1 MKVLRLSFC
10 FALNLHYLCTDK
22 RNIMQRWLK
31 ILLVVVTL
39 STCGITSVSASGH
52 TTDDGK
58 RKQGDMLVEQQ
69 DNRQAVLSNANELAH
84 LCCSRP
90 ERVIPSSSNF
100 YNTLRTPAKPNT
112 LFHLQKAS
120 FCHYR
125 GLGVPISRRIAAM
138 PSSAYYVLTLRRL
151 IC

>member
-10 FALNLHYLCTDK
+10 IALNLHYLCTDK

-39 STCGITSVSASGH
+39 STCGITLVSASGH

-69 DNRQAVLSNANELAH
+69 DNRQAVLSNANELAR

-90 ERVIPSSSNF
+90 ERVISSSSNF
-100 YNTLRTPAKPNT
+100 YNTLRTPAKPST

-125 GLGVPISRRIAAM
+125 GLGVSISRRIAAM
-138 PSSAYYVLTLRRL
+138 PSSAYYVLTLRHL